1 MQRQAHDAALAYQ
14 PSAHNCLH
22 AVVFL
27 DADTLV
33 VRNMDEAFRC
43 PGFCA
48 SLRHSER
55 LNSGVMVLHPSQ
67 ALFDDMIRQ
76 VDRLPSYTGCAHVR
90 AQSSHPECCCES
102 AAAVAQLD
110 RARGSS

>member
-1 MQRQAHDAALAYQ
+1 VPQQKPTGASRL
-14 PSAHNCLH
+14 P

-55 LNSGVMVLHPSQ
+55 LNSGVMVLHPSK
-67 ALFDDMIRQ
+67 AIFADMISQ
-76 VDRLPSYTGCAHVR
+76 VDRLPSYTGCADT
-90 AQSSHPECCCES
+90 Q
-102 AAAVAQLD
+102 
-110 RARGSS
+110 

>member
-1 MQRQAHDAALAYQ
+1 MPQQNPTGASRV
-14 PSAHNCLH
+14 C

-55 LNSGVMVLHPSQ
+55 LNSGVMVLHPSK
-67 ALFDDMIRQ
+67 ALFTDMISQ
-76 VDRLPSYTGCAHVR
+76 VDRLPSYTGCADTLLRTHEG
-90 AQSSHPECCCES
+90 ATEYPP
-102 AAAVAQLD
+102 
-110 RARGSS
+110 

>member
-1 MQRQAHDAALAYQ
+1 
-14 PSAHNCLH
+14 
-22 AVVFL
+22 VVFL

-55 LNSGVMVLHPSQ
+55 LNSGVMVLHPSK
-67 ALFDDMIRQ
+67 ALFADMISQ
-76 VDRLPSYTGCAHVR
+76 VDRLPSYTGCADT
-90 AQSSHPECCCES
+90 QSLSHEHAHEDLP
-102 AAAVAQLD
+102 
-110 RARGSS
+110 